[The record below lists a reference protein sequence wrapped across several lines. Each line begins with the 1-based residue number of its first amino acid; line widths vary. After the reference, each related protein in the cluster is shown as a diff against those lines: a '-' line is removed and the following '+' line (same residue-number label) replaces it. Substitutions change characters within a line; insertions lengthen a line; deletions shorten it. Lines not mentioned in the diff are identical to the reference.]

1 MNKFETYL
9 INNGIHFQ
17 TAGRYGRIVDSY
29 LEWLKENNLTPA
41 RIKRSQFTDF
51 LQYCKKQG
59 NKKRTLDA
67 KQSVITHYY
76 NFLGT
81 KRNPA
86 KNWIQRKKEYKLPPK
101 PIEKVELMEIYQ
113 NLKPCSPAEYRN
125 RCMMGLILFQGIMR
139 NELTELRLSD
149 IDFDKNGTVFV
160 QGQARSNSRTLK
172 LEPIQMMHLY
182 DYVCKH
188 RKEFLSYK
196 MQETDKL
203 FLSKGNG
210 NRLDNA
216 IALLWKEIKD
226 QYPQIQNLTHI
237 RGSVI
242 ANWDKEEG
250 IMEAMQKAGMRYV
263 SSARRYQTDKLDEL
277 QEELKVMHPLESLDI
292 SFQ

>member
-17 TAGRYGRIVDSY
+17 TAGKYGREVDKY
-29 LEWLKENNLTPA
+29 LLWVKENNLTPA
-41 RIKRSQFTDF
+41 RIKRSQFTDY
-51 LQYCKKQG
+51 LEYCKKQG

-67 KQSVITHYY
+67 KQCMITHYY

-86 KNWIQRKKEYKLPPK
+86 KNWISKKKEYKLPPTS
-101 PIEKVELMEIYQ
+101 IEKEELIKIYQ
-113 NLKPCSPAEYRN
+113 NLKPSSPAEYRN
-125 RCMMGLILFQGIMR
+125 RCMMGLILFQGLMR
-139 NELTELRLSD
+139 NELTEIRLSD

-160 QGQARSNSRTLK
+160 QAQVRTNSRTLK
-172 LEPIQMMHLY
+172 LDSIQMMHLY
-182 DYVCKH
+182 DYVSKY

-196 MQETDKL
+196 MQETDRL

-216 IALLWKEIKD
+216 IALLWNEIKS
-226 QYPQIQNLTHI
+226 QYPQIQNLGHI

-242 ANWDKEEG
+242 AQWDKEEG
-250 IMEAMQKAGMRYV
+250 IIEAMDKAGMRYV
-263 SSARRYQTDKLDEL
+263 SSAKRYQTGKLDEL
-277 QEELKVMHPLESLDI
+277 QEELKVMHPLETMDI
-292 SFQ
+292 